1 MSPIVWSSTPGEAIA
16 AWNPPPS
23 ALPLKSVKLKE
34 HVVTDSAGEYSRTV
48 WISTRPSVASSRL
61 YLFLDAEY
69 YLQRMDTLAVM
80 TDLQASGSIP
90 PGICLFVSHRDHA
103 ARHDDYTCNP
113 RYAGFIA
120 EDVIRWAQVQEPQIS
135 NSGHLICGLS
145 LSGLA
150 AIHLSLARPDLF
162 PRVISQSPS
171 AWWNQE
177 WLRQNLG
184 TPALERTRFWIS
196 VGDQERESGISHP
209 PTGMRQEVAQVDSV
223 ERLARKLKD
232 QRAAVHYHLF
242 PGGHQTECWKAELC
256 AAMKWATANF

>member
-113 RYAGFIA
+113 RYAGSSRRMSSAGLKFRNLKSPTAATSFAASASAASPRFI
-120 EDVIRWAQVQEPQIS
+120 
-135 NSGHLICGLS
+135 
-145 LSGLA
+145 
-150 AIHLSLARPDLF
+150 
-162 PRVISQSPS
+162 
-171 AWWNQE
+171 
-177 WLRQNLG
+177 
-184 TPALERTRFWIS
+184 
-196 VGDQERESGISHP
+196 
-209 PTGMRQEVAQVDSV
+209 
-223 ERLARKLKD
+223 
-232 QRAAVHYHLF
+232 
-242 PGGHQTECWKAELC
+242 
-256 AAMKWATANF
+256 